1 MKHRF
6 LNYLFSGCIPKD
18 VELTRLYI
26 GDLLLDSFFDQELRH
41 EFSENELIFT
51 CDNTF
56 ADRIKSRNDDR
67 NINDKARKRT
77 QKLNLK
83 KRAMESV
90 ADDSTKMR

>member
-1 MKHRF
+1 V
-6 LNYLFSGCIPKD
+6 S
-18 VELTRLYI
+18 LTRLYI
-26 GDLLLDSFFDQELRH
+26 GDLFTNSFFNRELRR

-56 ADRIKSRNDDR
+56 ADRLKSRNDER
-67 NINDKARKRT
+67 HINDKARKRT